1 MNAFGLALVWVSLQ
15 VSVLCL
21 VAMAV
26 YLIAWRG
33 SPNAGAA
40 ATLSGLLLVVLLSAV
55 ALSPWPHW
63 SYGGDATLA
72 ESTSAMTASHLTAG
86 DENSI
91 SEANT
96 SALSLKNGE
105 LSSWY
110 STESLREF
118 WIALQE
124 TPVTVA
130 TVEQT
135 STLNWSGWV
144 AVVFLAGVAV
154 AIVRLILGLL
164 TVARHRLRS
173 KAINDAQLTEL
184 LDVLCAELA
193 CVKSI
198 ILLESSEL
206 VSAATIGWQRPLI
219 LLPPE
224 WREWTRAE
232 RRSVLAH
239 EIAHIR
245 HNDFLFWLFAQSG
258 LLLHFYHPLVHWLA
272 NRLRLEQELAADAT
286 AAAHSGGAR
295 PYLKTLA
302 ELALRQA
309 DRPVAWPART
319 FLPTKGTLMRRVEM
333 LRDTGLVKGTASWR
347 RGFAVATLL
356 GAAVLLSGIRPPE
369 SGLAA
374 AADDKISNTELAQAD
389 AAKKK
394 ARQERKTLRDAAATA
409 DQGGNATFDLT
420 YVPAATQMLVGVRPA
435 AMSEV
440 EGFKPLIAMVE
451 QNVSPEKTGIEIK
464 QFEQFLLMAIPP
476 VEDGDP
482 FSRKPVISLK
492 TTKKVSFEK
501 FITWMAGGE
510 DRQAKESGGRNY
522 VIGQDGDAYYSPD
535 DRSLIYG
542 SEDVIRRVIEQTKD
556 GATTPS
562 WNEKFQTVAKSQMCY
577 VLDMNAARSMI
588 ARQTARGGRN
598 PFSSMDV
605 FSPLWERTSVTV
617 AGIQFGSESRA
628 VLSTW
633 CQNKEDAVQV
643 QRTMQSLIPL
653 AQNMM
658 AANKAQLSRMPQEM
672 RGQVSSMIAFVD
684 KLLSDMKVD
693 MVSTDAGAQVNVSVE
708 TEAATIPLMVGL
720 TLPAIQS
727 ARAAA
732 RRTQSANNLKQL
744 GLAMHNY
751 HATYKKFPAA
761 VMTADDGVTRYS
773 WRVALLP
780 FLDEKK
786 LYDSYN
792 FTEPW
797 DSPDNLKVLAQMPNT
812 FRHPNEDS
820 GTTNSSY
827 YALIGESTAWGDGEN
842 AIRIRDMVDGTSN
855 TALVFD
861 ARRAIPWT
869 KPQDIEYSADND
881 VPKLGGYE
889 PGGFNALLGDGSVRY
904 FSSQV
909 AEKTLR
915 SVITRNGKEVIDWGS
930 LGPNP
935 GGERPINP

>member
-26 YLIAWRG
+26 YLIARRG
-33 SPNAGAA
+33 SPIAGAA

-63 SYGGDATLA
+63 SYGEDSTVTEENFTAAASTVPAGDAGSVVDVNSPALA
-72 ESTSAMTASHLTAG
+72 ATNPEVG
-86 DENSI
+86 
-91 SEANT
+91 
-96 SALSLKNGE
+96 
-105 LSSWY
+105 SWY
-110 STESLREF
+110 SAESLRQF

-124 TPVTVA
+124 TPVTVEA
-130 TVEQT
+130 VEQT
-135 STLNWSGWV
+135 ATLNWSGWV
-144 AVVFLAGVAV
+144 AVVFLTGALV
-154 AIVRLILGLL
+154 AIVRLVLGLL

-173 KAINDAQLTEL
+173 RAIDDAPILEL
-184 LDVLCAELA
+184 LDVLCAELG

-198 ILLESSEL
+198 VLRESSEL
-206 VSAATIGWQRPLI
+206 VSAATIGWRRPLI

-224 WREWTRAE
+224 WREWTSAE
-232 RRSVLAH
+232 RRSVIAH

-333 LRDTGLVKGTASWR
+333 LRDTGLVRGTASWR

-369 SGLAA
+369 GGLAA
-374 AADDKISNTELAQAD
+374 AADDEISNTELAQAD
-389 AAKKK
+389 KPKRK
-394 ARQERKTLRDAAATA
+394 ARKERKKLQETAAAEKES
-409 DQGGNATFDLT
+409 GATFDLT
-420 YVPAATQMLVGVRPA
+420 YVPAATQMMVGVRPA

-451 QNVSPEKTGIEIK
+451 QNVSPEKTGIEFN

-476 VEDGDP
+476 GEGGDP
-482 FSRKPVISLK
+482 FSRQPVISLK
-492 TTKKVSFEK
+492 TTKRLSFEK

-522 VIGQDGDAYYSPD
+522 VIGHGGKAYYSPD

-542 SEDVIRRVIEQTKD
+542 SEDLIRRVIELTKD
-556 GATTPS
+556 GATAPS
-562 WNEKFQTVAKSQMCY
+562 WNEKFQTVANSQMCY

-588 ARQTARGGRN
+588 ARQTVRGGRN

-605 FSPLWERTSVTV
+605 FSPLWEKTSVTV

-633 CQNKEDAVQV
+633 CKNKEDAVQV

-658 AANKAQLSRMPQEM
+658 AANKAQLSRMPKDM
-672 RGQVSSMIAFVD
+672 RGQVSSVIAFVD
-684 KLLSDMKVD
+684 KLLSDIKVD
-693 MVSTDAGAQVNVSVE
+693 TVSTDAGAQVNVSVE

-727 ARAAA
+727 ARTAA
-732 RRTQSANNLKQL
+732 RRTQSMNNLKQI

-761 VMTADDGVTRYS
+761 VMTAKDGKTKYS

-780 FLDEKK
+780 FIDQLALYESYK
-786 LYDSYN
+786 L
-792 FTEPW
+792 TEPW
-797 DSPDNLKVLAQMPNT
+797 DSKDNLKVLAQMPNVY
-812 FRHPNEDS
+812 RHPNEDS
-820 GTTNSSY
+820 GTTNSAY
-827 YALIGESTAWGDGEN
+827 YALIGESTAWGDGNE
-842 AIRIRDMVDGTSN
+842 AIGLRDIVDGSSN

-869 KPQDIEYSADND
+869 KPQDIAYSADKD

-889 PGGFNALLGDGSVRY
+889 PGGFNVLLGDGAVRY
-904 FSSQV
+904 FSNQV

-915 SVITRNGKEVIDWGS
+915 SVITRNGKEIIDWGKLGPQPGGQRS
-930 LGPNP
+930 LGQ
-935 GGERPINP
+935 